1 MLKHKS
7 DDKFYFFIK
16 NVLWFF
22 FFPHSEQAEVF
33 SSALWTAACKKKKK
47 RFYIPNK
54 HKSTQLI
61 HNSIVK
67 FMSHLDK
74 MLTVNNTQA
83 KKNV

>member
-1 MLKHKS
+1 M
-7 DDKFYFFIK
+7 I
-16 NVLWFF
+16 FF
-22 FFPHSEQAEVF
+22 FFPIQSRLKF
-33 SSALWTAACKKKKK
+33 SVQHCELQRVKKKK